1 MFYSKM
7 NTTNTPSDKSYLA
20 TGLLSIL
27 LGVLGAHRFYLGKIG
42 SGLAQLFTF
51 GGLGI
56 WTFVDILIILF
67 GTVKD
72 SKGQIVTKDPKSS
85 KILYGVFGAVVLVAL
100 VSPKNKT
107 HSGSSDSSSSS
118 SSSTEWTANK
128 RNVVG
133 LYYSDRGLAGFGGT
147 CELLYG
153 GGYFLKDQFL
163 QNGQMIGEYSV
174 SGNEITF
181 YQDGSVVFKADVYK
195 DRLDMGPGKATYN
208 KK

>member
-1 MFYSKM
+1 M
-7 NTTNTPSDKSYLA
+7 NTTNTPSGKNYLA
-20 TGLLSIL
+20 TGLLSIF
-27 LGVLGAHRFYLGKIG
+27 LGIFGAHRFYLGKIG
-42 SGLAQLFTF
+42 SGLAQFFTL

-56 WTFVDILIILF
+56 WTFIDILMILF

-72 SKGQIVTKDPKSS
+72 SKDQIVTKDPKSS
-85 KILYGVFGAVVLVAL
+85 KILYGIFGFVVLVAL
-100 VSPKNKT
+100 VSPKNKR

-118 SSSTEWTANK
+118 SSSSSEWTATK

-153 GGYFLKDQFL
+153 GSYFLKDQFL
-163 QNGQMIGEYSV
+163 QNGQMIGEYSI

-181 YQDGSVVFKADVYK
+181 YQDGSVVFTANVYE